1 MELCCRDPGPG
12 IFQCQGSIAR
22 VTRTA
27 PRTYHLFE
35 KIAGM
40 VMCNVVKMRHITA
53 VLQNTDKDCRGTAAI
68 TLLALSEDPRQ
79 LLLAC

>member
-1 MELCCRDPGPG
+1 MDERTLIFPELILLLCSWTP
-12 IFQCQGSIAR
+12 ITN
-22 VTRTA
+22 V
-27 PRTYHLFE
+27 YLFE